1 MDMTRDQKLHGYK
14 RLNEAALL
22 PGDIV
27 LTTATASTSKTIRVA
42 TRSDVSHAMLYAEDR
57 SVIDATDEGV
67 HSRNTQ
73 RLHFEE
79 HCSVYALRLRAG
91 ITPAQLQA
99 VLTFARSH
107 IGTEYSV
114 REAIRT
120 VVGSRSEWSAKQFC
134 SRLVAQAFS
143 SAGIKLVSDPN
154 YCSPADIQRSE
165 LLEAIPDATL
175 PVQADEAEF
184 WKSRADIPQLM
195 RDATNALLDG
205 ARKSDASIQSLNDLD
220 LYLAWHPE
228 KDEEFSRLL
237 VESGYLTI
245 WQIEMKKNPW
255 QYDLGIMQMET
266 GEGLEEYCRNVLN
279 NEGVGPNRYIV
290 NRGGYMQRFADYRLN
305 YFKLS
310 LELYEQLAFLHRQR
324 VNVAT
329 EWLKAN
335 GHLEKRAVVH
345 LIPHTAEWFEALEI
359 WDPIQSAMVQAV
371 IEKFES
377 ADICSVCGDEPAT
390 DYYLPKPL
398 RSAGG
403 VDTFRLCQDCVGIRR
418 SSGEAFLP
426 LA

>member
-1 MDMTRDQKLHGYK
+1 MLRDEQTRNYK

-22 PGDIV
+22 PGDII
-27 LTTATASTSKTIRVA
+27 LTTATAITSKTIRVA
-42 TRSDVSHAMLYAEDR
+42 TRSDISHALIYVENY

-67 HSRNTQ
+67 HSRNSQ

-79 HCSVYALRLRAG
+79 GCSVYALRLRAR
-91 ITPAQLQA
+91 ITAAQLSD
-99 VLTFARSH
+99 VLSFVRSH

-114 REAIRT
+114 REAVRT
-120 VVGSRSEWSAKQFC
+120 VVGSRNEWSTKQFC

-143 SAGIKLVSDPN
+143 SAGIQLAKDPN

-165 LLEAIPDATL
+165 LLEAIPDAT
-175 PVQADEAEF
+175 VSVKADEAEF
-184 WKSRADIPQLM
+184 WETRADIPQLM
-195 RDATNALLDG
+195 RDATNTLLKG

-237 VESGYLTI
+237 VEAGYLTI

-266 GEGLEEYCRNVLN
+266 GGGLEEYCRNVLN
-279 NEGVGPNRYIV
+279 NEGVSPNRYVV
-290 NRGGYMQRFADYRLN
+290 NRGGYRKRFADYGLN
-305 YFKLS
+305 YFKLM

-324 VNVAT
+324 VDVAT
-329 EWLKAN
+329 EWLQAN
-335 GHLEKRAVVH
+335 GHLEKQAVVH
-345 LIPHTAEWFEALEI
+345 LIPHSAEWFEALEV
-359 WDPIQSAMVQAV
+359 WDPIQSAMVRAV
-371 IEKFES
+371 IETFES

-403 VDTFRLCQDCVGIRR
+403 VDTFRLCQDCMGIRR